1 MNYIKTTVLCAVT
14 GLLCACNS
22 KYENAGEAK
31 KDMLVQ
37 ELSNLNQA
45 ASDKEKYQ
53 LADSIG
59 LQQADETDKKQQP
72 STLKTIPVDWDK
84 KIIKTATLN
93 VEVKDYNS
101 YYANIKEKIKS
112 MGGYI
117 AQEHQTASDF
127 KMENTVSIKIPV
139 DQFDNAVDAV
149 TASGQKVNEKNI
161 SSQDVTRDVV
171 DARSRMEA
179 KRQVR
184 QRYMELLQ
192 QARSMEDILTV
203 QSNIN
208 NIQEEIESA
217 AGRIQH
223 LGHSSA
229 FSTIQLT
236 YYQVI
241 NATAGDSD
249 NPSFFVEV
257 RNAFQNGWSWI
268 GGLFVGLVTIWPLL
282 IVFAF
287 AYMVYKKVKQST
299 RAKEA

>member
-14 GLLCACNS
+14 GLLCACNN
-22 KYENAGEAK
+22 KYENAGDAK
-31 KDMLVQ
+31 QDILVQ
-37 ELSNLNQA
+37 EVGDLNQA
-45 ASDKEKYQ
+45 VTDKEKYQ
-53 LADSIG
+53 FADSIV
-59 LQQADETDKKQQP
+59 LKQAGETEKKQQP
-72 STLKTIPVDWDK
+72 DNLKTMPVDWDK
-84 KIIKTATLN
+84 KIIKAATLN

-101 YYANIKEKIKS
+101 YYAGIKEKIKG

-117 AQEHQTASDF
+117 AQEHQTTSDF

-149 TASGQKVNEKNI
+149 TGSGQKVNEKNI

-203 QSNIN
+203 QTNIN

-223 LGHSSA
+223 LGHSAA

-241 NATAGDSD
+241 NANAGDNE

-268 GGLFVGLVTIWPLL
+268 GGLFVGLVTIWPIF
-282 IVFAF
+282 IVLAF
-287 AYMVYKKVKQST
+287 AYMVYKKIKQST

>member
-1 MNYIKTTVLCAVT
+1 
-14 GLLCACNS
+14 
-22 KYENAGEAK
+22 
-31 KDMLVQ
+31 VQ

-45 ASDKEKYQ
+45 ASDKEKHQ

-59 LQQADETDKKQQP
+59 LQQADETDKKQQA

-101 YYANIKEKIKS
+101 YYANIKEKIKG

-241 NATAGDSD
+241 NATSGDSD

-257 RNAFQNGWSWI
+257 RNAFQIGWSWI